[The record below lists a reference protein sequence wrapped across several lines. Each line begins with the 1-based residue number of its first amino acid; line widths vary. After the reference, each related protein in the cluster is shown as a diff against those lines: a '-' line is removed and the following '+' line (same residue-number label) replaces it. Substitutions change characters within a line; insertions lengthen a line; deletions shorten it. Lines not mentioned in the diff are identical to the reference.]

1 MGCLFVFIID
11 NNWRNAA
18 VTSVIAVGL
27 TAIGMIHSPSIV
39 LTEGYVFETNFI
51 IAYAICAVGF
61 LIMHLIK
68 FNHKAHEAD
77 LEAERQAEL
86 SQAKQF

>member
-1 MGCLFVFIID
+1 MLSKSKYYPAVIMASVPVAVEFIINNLAEGGLAGLAMYKPGSAFIGLIVGCLFVFIID

-39 LTEGYVFETNFI
+39 
-51 IAYAICAVGF
+51 
-61 LIMHLIK
+61 
-68 FNHKAHEAD
+68 
-77 LEAERQAEL
+77 
-86 SQAKQF
+86 